1 MEKSFVKLI
10 AQSIRSNWDYPA
22 LSDYQGA
29 TYTYGDIGEHIEKIR
44 LLFEEAGIKPGD
56 KVAMIGRN
64 SAGWAM
70 TFLGILSYGC
80 VAVPILH
87 EFHPSSV
94 HHIVNHS
101 ESLAFFVSSS
111 IWENLDMEEMGGLN
125 IILDLNSLKVL
136 HAKKKKLNQ
145 ENLANQLMRKHHQF
159 IINFQD
165 LHFHIS
171 SDDNALAMIS
181 YTSGTS
187 GFSKGVMIPQRA
199 LWNNVFWAQ
208 ETLPG
213 LSRGVNVV
221 SILPLAHMYG
231 LAFELLTELASG
243 MHVHFLTKT
252 PSPRLI
258 LEMFSKNHPWIIIMV
273 PLIMEKIIRK
283 SIFPLLQTTR
293 MKLLLKVPLL
303 KERIY
308 KKIRDKLVQALG
320 GRLYEVIIGGAP
332 FSSDV
337 ENFLHLIRFP
347 YTTGY
352 GMTECAPLITYAP
365 WNNFHP
371 GSVGKIIGRM
381 EIRIDSQDPRRI
393 PGEIQVR
400 GCNVMLGY
408 YRNEQETQAA
418 FTEDG
423 WLHTGDLG
431 IMDADGYL
439 FIKGRSK
446 NMILGQNGQNIYPEE
461 IEDSINSLPYVEE
474 SLVVMRENKLVALIH
489 PNIEKMDA
497 DKISMSEVRKIIQVD
512 ITRINQQLAAY
523 CRLSSFQIYE
533 DEFEK
538 TPKRSI
544 KRYLYK

>member
-44 LLFEEAGIKPGD
+44 LLFEAAGIKPGD

-111 IWENLDMEEMGGLN
+111 IWENLDMDEMGGLN

-283 SIFPLLQTTR
+283 SIFPLLQTTK

-365 WNNFHP
+365 WDNFHP

-381 EIRIDSQDPRRI
+381 EIRIDSQDPLRI

-408 YRNEQETQAA
+408 YRNEKETQAA

-512 ITRINQQLAAY
+512 ITRSNQQLAAY
-523 CRLSSFQIYE
+523 CRLSSCQSYE
-533 DEFEK
+533 DEVEK
-538 TPKRSI
+538 TRKRSI

>member
-111 IWENLDMEEMGGLN
+111 IWENLDMDEMGGLN

-283 SIFPLLQTTR
+283 SIFPLLQTTK

-308 KKIRDKLVQALG
+308 EKRRDNLGQALG

-365 WNNFHP
+365 WDNFHP

-408 YRNEQETQAA
+408 YRNEKETQAA

-489 PNIEKMDA
+489 PNIENMDA

-512 ITRINQQLAAY
+512 ITRINQHLAAY

>member
-111 IWENLDMEEMGGLN
+111 IWENLDMDEMGGLN

-273 PLIMEKIIRK
+273 PLIME
-283 SIFPLLQTTR
+283 
-293 MKLLLKVPLL
+293 
-303 KERIY
+303 
-308 KKIRDKLVQALG
+308 
-320 GRLYEVIIGGAP
+320 
-332 FSSDV
+332 
-337 ENFLHLIRFP
+337 
-347 YTTGY
+347 
-352 GMTECAPLITYAP
+352 
-365 WNNFHP
+365 
-371 GSVGKIIGRM
+371 
-381 EIRIDSQDPRRI
+381 
-393 PGEIQVR
+393 
-400 GCNVMLGY
+400 
-408 YRNEQETQAA
+408 
-418 FTEDG
+418 
-423 WLHTGDLG
+423 
-431 IMDADGYL
+431 
-439 FIKGRSK
+439 
-446 NMILGQNGQNIYPEE
+446 
-461 IEDSINSLPYVEE
+461 
-474 SLVVMRENKLVALIH
+474 
-489 PNIEKMDA
+489 
-497 DKISMSEVRKIIQVD
+497 
-512 ITRINQQLAAY
+512 
-523 CRLSSFQIYE
+523 
-533 DEFEK
+533 
-538 TPKRSI
+538 
-544 KRYLYK
+544 

>member
-111 IWENLDMEEMGGLN
+111 IWENLDMDEMGGLN

-365 WNNFHP
+365 WDNFHP

-381 EIRIDSQDPRRI
+381 EIRIDSQDPLRI

-408 YRNEQETQAA
+408 YRNEKET
-418 FTEDG
+418 
-423 WLHTGDLG
+423 
-431 IMDADGYL
+431 
-439 FIKGRSK
+439 
-446 NMILGQNGQNIYPEE
+446 
-461 IEDSINSLPYVEE
+461 
-474 SLVVMRENKLVALIH
+474 
-489 PNIEKMDA
+489 
-497 DKISMSEVRKIIQVD
+497 
-512 ITRINQQLAAY
+512 
-523 CRLSSFQIYE
+523 
-533 DEFEK
+533 
-538 TPKRSI
+538 
-544 KRYLYK
+544 